1 MNIVPVKTVE
11 YERPAGGASCT
22 AQAWARTP
30 PAPSAAEKVA
40 LKERIKRL
48 LKEKEAVLVA
58 HYYVDGDL
66 QDLAEETG
74 GCVSDS
80 LEMARFGRDHPA
92 KTLVVAGVRFMGET
106 AKILSPEKRIL
117 MPDLDATCSLDL
129 GCPADEF
136 AAFCDAHPDRTV
148 VVYANTSAAVKARA
162 DWMVTS
168 SIGLDIVAH
177 LHAQGKKILW
187 APDKHLGAYIQKKTG
202 ADMLLWQGSC
212 LVHDEFKGIELD
224 LLKAEH
230 PEAKV
235 LVHPESPANVVAL
248 ADVVG
253 STTQLINAA
262 VNLDATSFIVATDNG
277 ILHKMKLAAPGK
289 TFIEAPTAGNSATC
303 KSCAHCPWMAMNGLQ
318 NLADVLENGNN
329 EVFVDPAVG
338 KLAVRAI
345 DRMLDFAAAKKAKA
359 LPTGDL
365 AQETKLF
372 TGVGPA

>member
-1 MNIVPVKTVE
+1 MNILPIKSVE
-11 YERPAGGASCT
+11 YDHPVGGASCT
-22 AQAWARTP
+22 AQAWARA
-30 PAPSAAEKVA
+30 PATPSAQEKIA

-48 LKEKEAVLVA
+48 LKEREAVLVA

-136 AAFCDAHPDRTV
+136 AAFCDQHPDRTV

-177 LHAQGKKILW
+177 LHAEGKKILW
-187 APDKHLGAYIQKKTG
+187 APDKHLGSYIQKKTG

-212 LVHDEFKGIELD
+212 LVHDEFKAVELE
-224 LLKAEH
+224 LMIAEN
-230 PEAKV
+230 PGAKV

-248 ADVVG
+248 ADAVG

-262 VNLDATSFIVATDNG
+262 QTLDATTFIVATDNG
-277 ILHKMKLAAPGK
+277 ILHKMRAAAPGK
-289 TFIEAPTAGNSATC
+289 IFIDAPTAGNSATC

-318 NLADVLENGNN
+318 NLADVLENFNN
-329 EVFVDPAVG
+329 EIHVDPVIG
-338 KLAVRAI
+338 KQAVRAI

-359 LPTGDL
+359 VPTGEL
-365 AQETKLF
+365 AKEGSLF
-372 TGVGPA
+372 SGVGPA